1 MKIQYDTANDGQEAY
16 EMVKEKHRLFNGSY
30 KLIMMDYSMPRLSGP
45 AATRKI
51 LDYLHSKAS
60 TLAKPYICCCTA
72 YTNKSFREE
81 ALKSGMDDFYVKL
94 TSKNQFK

>member
-1 MKIQYDTANDGQEAY
+1 
-16 EMVKEKHRLFNGSY
+16 MVKEKHRLYNKSY
-30 KLIMMDYSMPRLSGP
+30 KLIMMDYSMPILTGP
-45 AATRKI
+45 EATRKI

-72 YTNKSFREE
+72 YTNKSFREN
-81 ALKSGMDDFYVKL
+81 ALKSGMNDFYVKL